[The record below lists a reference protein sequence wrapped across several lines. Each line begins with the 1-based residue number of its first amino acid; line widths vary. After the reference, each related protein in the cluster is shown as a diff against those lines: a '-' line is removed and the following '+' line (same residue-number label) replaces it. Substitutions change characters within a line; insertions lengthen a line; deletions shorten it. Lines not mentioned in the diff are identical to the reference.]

1 MIRHPWVEFSS
12 RLHPGFFPI
21 FSIGNRAVGTRGN
34 RPPHILTDYLTL
46 SYSGGDRLANYCSLP
61 RIFRPSYGPVIA
73 ECRCSYWCNSIKK
86 WSNFTFCDVTK
97 NFIKASLFQRI
108 YNLYSGSGHWVQ
120 WNKKKSEFCFEII
133 FSFLLETWD
142 SQFTNIVYRALKTV
156 DVLSFHFISFH
167 YDSGYNYMH
176 NNNNRY
182 VIDGTLKYVVLNE

>member
-1 MIRHPWVEFSS
+1 MIRHPWVFVAPPSWIFPNLFNREQS
-12 RLHPGFFPI
+12 RRNQGQSP
-21 FSIGNRAVGTRGN
+21 
-34 RPPHILTDYLTL
+34 PPHILTDYLTL
-46 SYSGGDRLANYCSLP
+46 SYSGGDRLTNYCSLP

-156 DVLSFHFISFH
+156 DVLSFHFISLWLRIQLH
-167 YDSGYNYMH
+167 A
-176 NNNNRY
+176 
-182 VIDGTLKYVVLNE
+182 

>member
-1 MIRHPWVEFSS
+1 MIRHPWVFVAPPSWIFPNLFNREQS
-12 RLHPGFFPI
+12 RRNQGQ
-21 FSIGNRAVGTRGN
+21 S
-34 RPPHILTDYLTL
+34 PPHILTDYLTL

-61 RIFRPSYGPVIA
+61 QIFRPSYGPVIA

-142 SQFTNIVYRALKTV
+142 SQFTNIVYRALRTV
-156 DVLSFHFISFH
+156 DVLSFH

-182 VIDGTLKYVVLNE
+182 VIDGTLKYSTTR

>member
-1 MIRHPWVEFSS
+1 MRYDYCLEVIHLYLTPFYFKVILKMVSWIWFPEFS
-12 RLHPGFFPI
+12 HQYPFFYVKWQH
-21 FSIGNRAVGTRGN
+21 FLFVRAVLNDSSSLSWVFVAPPSWIFPNLFN
-34 RPPHILTDYLTL
+34 REQSRRNQGQSPPHILTDYLTL

-120 WNKKKSEFCFEII
+120 WNKKNPNS
-133 FSFLLETWD
+133 
-142 SQFTNIVYRALKTV
+142 ALK
-156 DVLSFHFISFH
+156 
-167 YDSGYNYMH
+167 
-176 NNNNRY
+176 
-182 VIDGTLKYVVLNE
+182 